1 MDAFN
6 YYYGQGNRVEETVRG
21 FGFHNQDLSFIKNT
35 KLPGNTNFQFRLEAF
50 NVWNWH
56 IFSNPGEWGGL
67 AFTND
72 LASPDFGNWNGS
84 VTRPAVDPARVPV
97 RVLTMPL
104 SRGRRRGRRP
114 ILPGLVLGCLL
125 AIAAGARAQGADL
138 PPALASRFAAG
149 VAALQGGSLD
159 EAEAAFRAVL
169 RDGGDRAFVH
179 HNLGI
184 VLQRRGQH
192 AAAVAEFHRASA
204 LDPAFGPARLLAGS
218 SLIALGRPADALIDL
233 EQAVRLMP
241 REIAAH
247 LQLADACERTGRI
260 ARLTE
265 AYRAVVAL
273 APDDPE
279 YAYRLGK
286 AYLRLSQQAYERIQA
301 IDPQAARLSQAL
313 GGEYL
318 AQGQP
323 QRARRGVRGGGD
335 PGPAARRGAP
345 RACPARRR

>member
-1 MDAFN
+1 MFVSA
-6 YYYGQGNRVEETVRG
+6 GRRCGRCPV
-21 FGFHNQDLSFIKNT
+21 
-35 KLPGNTNFQFRLEAF
+35 LPAL
-50 NVWNWH
+50 VV
-56 IFSNPGEWGGL
+56 GGL
-67 AFTND
+67 LAF
-72 LASPDFGNWNGS
+72 
-84 VTRPAVDPARVPV
+84 
-97 RVLTMPL
+97 
-104 SRGRRRGRRP
+104 
-114 ILPGLVLGCLL
+114 
-125 AIAAGARAQGADL
+125 AGGAGAQGADL
-138 PPALASRFAAG
+138 PSALTSRFAAG

-192 AAAVAEFHRASA
+192 AAAVAEFRRASA
-204 LDPAFGPARLLAGS
+204 LDPVFGPARLLAGS

-279 YAYRLGK
+279 YAFRLGK
-286 AYLRLSQQAYERIQA
+286 AYLRLSQHAYQRIQA

-313 GGEYL
+313 GREYL
-318 AQGQP
+318 VQGQP
-323 QRARRGVRGGGD
+323 QRARVAFEAA
-335 PGPAARRGAP
+335 AARDP
-345 RACPARRR
+345 RLAEVHLALAQLAADDGRWDDAAREVALELAVQPSSREALALRARVDAARSAGRP

>member
-1 MDAFN
+1 M
-6 YYYGQGNRVEETVRG
+6 
-21 FGFHNQDLSFIKNT
+21 S
-35 KLPGNTNFQFRLEAF
+35 
-50 NVWNWH
+50 
-56 IFSNPGEWGGL
+56 
-67 AFTND
+67 
-72 LASPDFGNWNGS
+72 
-84 VTRPAVDPARVPV
+84 
-97 RVLTMPL
+97 L

-114 ILPGLVLGCLL
+114 IVPGLVLGILVVS
-125 AIAAGARAQGADL
+125 AAGARAQSADL

-159 EAEAAFRAVL
+159 EADAAFRAVL

-192 AAAVAEFHRASA
+192 LAAVAEFHRASS

-233 EQAVRLMP
+233 EHAVRLMP

-247 LQLADACERTGRI
+247 LQLADACERAGRL

-279 YAYRLGK
+279 YGYRLGK

-323 QRARRGVRGGGD
+323 QRARLAFEAAATRD
-335 PGPAARRGAP
+335 PRLAEVHLALAQLAADDGRWDDAAREVALELAVQPTSREALAL
-345 RACPARRR
+345 RARIDAARSAGRP

>member
-1 MDAFN
+1 
-6 YYYGQGNRVEETVRG
+6 
-21 FGFHNQDLSFIKNT
+21 
-35 KLPGNTNFQFRLEAF
+35 
-50 NVWNWH
+50 
-56 IFSNPGEWGGL
+56 
-67 AFTND
+67 
-72 LASPDFGNWNGS
+72 
-84 VTRPAVDPARVPV
+84 
-97 RVLTMPL
+97 
-104 SRGRRRGRRP
+104 
-114 ILPGLVLGCLL
+114 VLGCLL
-125 AIAAGARAQGADL
+125 ALAGSARAQGADL

-149 VAALQGGSLD
+149 VAALQRGSLD
-159 EAEAAFRAVL
+159 EAEGAFRAVL
-169 RDGGDRAFVH
+169 RDGGARAFVH

-184 VLQRRGQH
+184 VLQQRGRH

-204 LDPAFGPARLLAGS
+204 LDPAFGPPRLLAGS

-247 LQLADACERTGRI
+247 LQFADACERTGRI
-260 ARLTE
+260 ACLTE

-279 YAYRLGK
+279 YAFRLGK
-286 AYLRLSQQAYERIQA
+286 AYLRLSQQAFQRIQA

-323 QRARRGVRGGGD
+323 QRARVAFEAAATRD
-335 PGPAARRGAP
+335 PRLAEVHLALAQLAADDGRWDDAAREVALELAVQPTSREALAL
-345 RACPARRR
+345 RARIDAARSAGRP